1 MINGMRS
8 RIREYQNMFWILR
21 EHEGRRAAR
30 WPLAAT
36 GLVIAVWAFPF
47 AGGIAS
53 FYLVKSGDSFPV
65 VALSVVVTLGLG
77 AIGASWS
84 SRRPWYALLADR
96 VFGYEEQTDSY
107 AYARG
112 CIALADRERALHALR
127 RAGLQARTARSPGPA
142 DAPELGC
149 RMEIYRPRN
158 CTKPGLEAVND
169 QALRVLDDL
178 GVEGRVGSRD
188 VRTGRDIW
196 TREVAA
202 VT

>member
-1 MINGMRS
+1 ML
-8 RIREYQNMFWILR
+8 WVLR
-21 EHEGRRAAR
+21 EHEGKRAAR
-30 WPLAAT
+30 WPVAAA
-36 GLVIAVWAFPF
+36 GLVIAVWALPF

-53 FYLVKSGDSFPV
+53 FYLVKSADSFPV
-65 VALSVVVTLGLG
+65 VALSVAVTLGLG
-77 AIGASWS
+77 GIAASLS
-84 SRRPWYALLADR
+84 GRRPWHALLADR
-96 VFGYEEQTDSY
+96 VFGYEEQTDPY

-142 DAPELGC
+142 DAPGLDC

-158 CTKPGLEAVND
+158 RTKSGLEDVND
-169 QALRVLDDL
+169 QALRVLAGL

-188 VRTGRDIW
+188 VPTGRDIW
-196 TREVAA
+196 TGEVAP

>member
-1 MINGMRS
+1 MNPIRS
-8 RIREYQNMFWILR
+8 RVREYQHMIWVLR
-21 EHEGRRAAR
+21 EHEGKRAAR
-30 WPLAAT
+30 WPLAAV
-36 GLVIAVWAFPF
+36 GLVIVVWALPF

-53 FYLVKSGDSFPV
+53 FYLVMSGDSFPV
-65 VALSVVVTLGLG
+65 VALSVAVTLGLG
-77 AIGASWS
+77 GLGASWS

-96 VFGYEEQTDSY
+96 VFGYEEQTDPY

-112 CIALADRERALHALR
+112 CIAVADRERALHALR

-142 DAPELGC
+142 DAPGLDC

-158 CTKPGLEAVND
+158 CTKPGLEAVNA
-169 QALRVLDDL
+169 QALRVLAGL

-196 TREVAA
+196 ADEVAP
-202 VT
+202 VR